1 MFQGGKR
8 SNNSSRKSKF
18 KEISG
23 GKGGKGGG
31 SIRMMEKQINILRKE
46 IDKKFKNDIGTVN
59 KEMNDQ
65 YMNILKMTKL

>member
-1 MFQGGKR
+1 MFTGQKR
-8 SNNSSRKSKF
+8 STSSRKSKLSKF
-18 KEISG
+18 KKDSG
-23 GKGGKGGG
+23 GRGG
-31 SIRMMEKQINILRKE
+31 SIKMMEKQINILRKE

>member
-1 MFQGGKR
+1 
-8 SNNSSRKSKF
+8 
-18 KEISG
+18 
-23 GKGGKGGG
+23 
-31 SIRMMEKQINILRKE
+31 MMEKQINILRKE